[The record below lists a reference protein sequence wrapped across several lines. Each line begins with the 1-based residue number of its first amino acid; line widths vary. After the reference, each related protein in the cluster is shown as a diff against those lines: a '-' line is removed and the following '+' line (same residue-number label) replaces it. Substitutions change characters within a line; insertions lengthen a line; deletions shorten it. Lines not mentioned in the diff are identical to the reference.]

1 MSGPLQGLRVADFS
15 QLVQGPNATQMLA
28 DMGAE
33 ILKIEPLHGDWQR
46 NWSLGDAWINGESV
60 SFLAFNRGKRS
71 VALNLKDTRGK
82 EAALRIIRSCDVL
95 LENFRPG
102 VMDRLGLDYKS
113 LCEIHPGLIYCASCG
128 WGQDGPY
135 VTRPGQDL
143 LAQAVAGVLNL
154 QGKTDDPPSPVG
166 MGVAD
171 LTASFHIVSAILAA
185 LYERNRTGLGQR
197 IDINLLNSMLSLAT
211 QEVTLYLNTGHVPQR
226 SAAGI
231 GHPCVGAPMGIYKTK
246 DGYIVVAM
254 MPIGKVAELIG
265 VSGWEGNDSRNVIE
279 DRDEVKRSLE
289 PAFEKKTTA
298 ELIDIFMEADIWAAP
313 VNTFP
318 QIEHDPQ
325 IKHNGS
331 IVSFEH
337 PKVENF
343 RTIGPPARFSRT
355 PCEIRRPPLLG
366 EHGRAILHEM
376 GFAEEE
382 IERLHQDGVVG
393 LVEVEA

>member
-15 QLVQGPNATQMLA
+15 QLVQGPNATQTMA

-71 VALNLKDTRGK
+71 IGLNLKDPRGK
-82 EAALRIIRSCDVL
+82 EAALRIICSCDVL

-102 VMDRLGLDYKS
+102 VMDRLGLGYKV
-113 LCEIHPGLIYCASCG
+113 LAEQHPKLIYCASCG

-143 LAQAVAGVLNL
+143 LAQAVAGVLMLN
-154 QGKTDDPPSPVG
+154 GKAGDPPSPVG
-166 MGVAD
+166 MGVSD
-171 LTASFHIVSAILAA
+171 LTASFHIVNAILAA

-197 IDINLLNSMLSLAT
+197 IDINLLNSILSLAT
-211 QEVTLYLNTGHVPQR
+211 QEITLYLNTGHVPER
-226 SAAGI
+226 SAAGM
-231 GHPCVGAPMGIYKTK
+231 GHPCIGAPMGIYRTK

-254 MPIGKVAELIG
+254 MPIGKVAELVGIPG
-265 VSGWEGNDSRNVIE
+265 YEGNDSRNVLE
-279 DRDEVKRSLE
+279 NRDEVKRELE
-289 PAFEKKTTA
+289 PGFASKTTA

-318 QIEHDPQ
+318 QVENDPQ
-325 IKHNGS
+325 VKHNRS
-331 IVSFEH
+331 IVNFDH
-337 PKVENF
+337 PKVKNF

-355 PCEIRRPPLLG
+355 PCELKRPPLLG
-366 EHGRAILHEM
+366 EHADPILHEM
-376 GFAEEE
+376 GYTDAE
-382 IERLHQDGVVG
+382 IEQLRKDGVIG
-393 LVEVEA
+393 AEARA

>member
-1 MSGPLQGLRVADFS
+1 MSGPLKGLRVADFS
-15 QLVQGPNATQMLA
+15 QLVQGPNATQFLA

-33 ILKIEPLHGDWQR
+33 ILKIEPLKGDWQR

-71 VALNLKDTRGK
+71 VALNLKDARGK
-82 EAALRIIRSCDVL
+82 DAALRIIRSCDIL

-102 VMDRLGLDYKS
+102 VMDRLGLGYDTLS
-113 LCEIHPGLIYCASCG
+113 EIHPKLIYCASCG

-135 VTRPGQDL
+135 LTRPGQDL

-154 QGKTDDPPSPVG
+154 NGKAGDPPSPVG
-166 MGVAD
+166 MGIAD
-171 LTASFHIVSAILAA
+171 ITASFHIVAAILAA
-185 LYERNRTGLGQR
+185 VYERGRTGKGQR
-197 IDINLLNSMLSLAT
+197 IDINLLNSIMSLAT
-211 QEVTLYLNTGHVPQR
+211 QEITLYLNTGKEPQR

-254 MPIGKVAELIG
+254 MPMGKVAELVGIPG
-265 VSGWEGNDSRNVIE
+265 YEGNDSRNVME
-279 DRDEVKRSLE
+279 NRDEAKRSLE
-289 PAFEKKTTA
+289 PGFANKTTA

-313 VNTFP
+313 VNSFP

-325 IKHNGS
+325 IRHNQTL
-331 IVSFEH
+331 IDFEH
-337 PKVENF
+337 PKVNQF
-343 RTIGPPARFSRT
+343 RTVGPPIKFSRT

-366 EHGRAILHEM
+366 EHSREILHEM
-376 GFAEEE
+376 GFAESE
-382 IERLHQDGVVG
+382 IEQLHRDGVVASAEE
-393 LVEVEA
+393 LV

>member
-1 MSGPLQGLRVADFS
+1 VADFS
-15 QLVQGPNATQMLA
+15 QLVQGPNATQFLA

-33 ILKIEPLHGDWQR
+33 ILKIEPLKGDWQR
-46 NWSLGDAWINGESV
+46 NWSLGDAYINGESV

-71 VALNLKDTRGK
+71 VALNLKDARGK
-82 EAALRIIRSCDVL
+82 EAALRIIRSCDIL

-102 VMDRLGLDYKS
+102 VMDRLGLGYDALS
-113 LCEIHPGLIYCASCG
+113 EIHPKLIYCASCG

-135 VTRPGQDL
+135 LTRPGQDL

-154 QGKTDDPPSPVG
+154 NGKAGDPPSPVG
-166 MGVAD
+166 MGIAD
-171 LTASFHIVSAILAA
+171 ITASFHIVAAILAA
-185 LYERNRTGLGQR
+185 VYERGRTGKGQR
-197 IDINLLNSMLSLAT
+197 IDINLLNSIMSLAT
-211 QEVTLYLNTGHVPQR
+211 QEITLYLNTGNEPQR

-254 MPIGKVAELIG
+254 MPMGKVAELVGIPG
-265 VSGWEGNDSRNVIE
+265 YEGNDSRNVME
-279 DRDEVKRSLE
+279 NRDEAKRSLE
-289 PAFEKKTTA
+289 PGFANKTTA

-325 IKHNGS
+325 IRHNQTL
-331 IVSFEH
+331 INFEH
-337 PKVENF
+337 PKVNQF
-343 RTIGPPARFSRT
+343 RTVGPPIKFSRT

-366 EHGRAILHEM
+366 EHSREILHEM
-376 GFAEEE
+376 GFAESE
-382 IERLHQDGVVG
+382 IEQLHQDGVVASAEE
-393 LVEVEA
+393 LV

>member
-28 DMGAE
+28 DYGAE

-71 VALNLKDTRGK
+71 LALNLKNPRGR

-102 VMDRLGLDYKS
+102 VMDRLGLGYES
-113 LCEIHPGLIYCASCG
+113 LGKIHPKLIYCASCG

-135 VTRPGQDL
+135 LTRPGQDL

-154 QGKTDDPPSPVG
+154 QGKADDPPSPVG

-171 LTASFHIVSAILAA
+171 LTASFHIVGAILAA

-197 IDINLLNSMLSLAT
+197 IDINLLNSILGLAT
-211 QEVTLYLNTGHVPQR
+211 QEVTLYLNTGHVPER

-254 MPIGKVAELIG
+254 MPIGRIAELVG
-265 VSGWEGNDSRNVIE
+265 VSGYEGNDSRNVIE
-279 DRDEVKRSLE
+279 NRDAVKRSLE
-289 PAFEKKTTA
+289 PGFRQKTTA

-325 IKHNGS
+325 VKHNGS

-337 PKVENF
+337 PKVPPF

-355 PCEIRRPPLLG
+355 PCEIRRPPMLG
-366 EHGRAILHEM
+366 EHSRAILEEM
-376 GFAEEE
+376 GFADGE
-382 IERLHQDGVVG
+382 IEQLHKDGVVG
-393 LVEVEA
+393 MSEDQG

>member
-1 MSGPLQGLRVADFS
+1 LSGPLKGLRVADFS
-15 QLVQGPNATQMLA
+15 QLVQGPNATQFLA

-33 ILKIEPLHGDWQR
+33 ILKIEPLKGDWQR

-71 VALNLKDTRGK
+71 VALNLKDARGK
-82 EAALRIIRSCDVL
+82 DAALRIIRSCDIL

-102 VMDRLGLDYKS
+102 VMDRLGLGYDTLS
-113 LCEIHPGLIYCASCG
+113 EIHPKLIYCASCG

-135 VTRPGQDL
+135 LTRPGQDL

-154 QGKTDDPPSPVG
+154 NGKAGDPPSPVG
-166 MGVAD
+166 MGIAD
-171 LTASFHIVSAILAA
+171 ITASFHIVAAILAA
-185 LYERNRTGLGQR
+185 VYERGRTGKGQR
-197 IDINLLNSMLSLAT
+197 IDINLLNSIMSLAT
-211 QEVTLYLNTGHVPQR
+211 QEITLYLNTGKEPQR

-254 MPIGKVAELIG
+254 MPMGKVAELVGIPG
-265 VSGWEGNDSRNVIE
+265 YEGNDSRNVME
-279 DRDEVKRSLE
+279 NRDEAKRSLE
-289 PAFEKKTTA
+289 PGFANKTTA

-313 VNTFP
+313 VNSFP

-325 IKHNGS
+325 IRHNQTL
-331 IVSFEH
+331 IDFEH
-337 PKVENF
+337 PKVNQF
-343 RTIGPPARFSRT
+343 RTVGPPIKFSRT

-366 EHGRAILHEM
+366 EHSREILHEM
-376 GFAEEE
+376 GFAESE
-382 IERLHQDGVVG
+382 IEQLHRDGVVASAEE
-393 LVEVEA
+393 LV

>member
-1 MSGPLQGLRVADFS
+1 MSGPLKGLRVADFS
-15 QLVQGPNATQMLA
+15 QLVQGPNATQFLA

-33 ILKIEPLHGDWQR
+33 ILKIEPLKGDWQR

-71 VALNLKDTRGK
+71 VALNLKDARGK
-82 EAALRIIRSCDVL
+82 DAALRIIRSCDIL

-102 VMDRLGLDYKS
+102 VMDRLGLGYDTLS
-113 LCEIHPGLIYCASCG
+113 EIHPKLIYCASCG

-135 VTRPGQDL
+135 LTRPGQDL

-154 QGKTDDPPSPVG
+154 NGKAGDPPSPVG
-166 MGVAD
+166 LGIAD
-171 LTASFHIVSAILAA
+171 ITASFHIVAAILAA
-185 LYERNRTGLGQR
+185 VYERGRTGKGQR
-197 IDINLLNSMLSLAT
+197 IDINLLNSIMSLAT
-211 QEVTLYLNTGHVPQR
+211 QEITLYLNTGKEPQR

-254 MPIGKVAELIG
+254 MPMGKVAELVGIPG
-265 VSGWEGNDSRNVIE
+265 YEGNDSRNVME
-279 DRDEVKRSLE
+279 NRDEAKRSLE
-289 PAFEKKTTA
+289 PGFANKTTA

-313 VNTFP
+313 VNSFP

-325 IKHNGS
+325 IRHNQTL
-331 IVSFEH
+331 IDFEH
-337 PKVENF
+337 PKVNQF
-343 RTIGPPARFSRT
+343 RTVGPPIKFSRT

-366 EHGRAILHEM
+366 EHSREILHEM
-376 GFAEEE
+376 GFAESE
-382 IERLHQDGVVG
+382 IEQLHRDGVVASAEE
-393 LVEVEA
+393 LV

>member
-71 VALNLKDTRGK
+71 VALNLKDPRGK
-82 EAALRIIRSCDVL
+82 QAALRIIRSCDVL

-102 VMDRLGLDYKS
+102 VMDRLSLGYKY
-113 LCEIHPGLIYCASCG
+113 LAAIHPGLIYCASCG

-135 VTRPGQDL
+135 VERPGQDL
-143 LAQAVAGVLNL
+143 LAQAVAGVLSLN
-154 QGKTDDPPSPVG
+154 GKADDPPSPVG
-166 MGVAD
+166 MGIAD
-171 LTASFHIVSAILAA
+171 LTASFHIVGAILAA

-197 IDINLLNSMLSLAT
+197 IDINLLNSILGLAT

-231 GHPCVGAPMGIYKTK
+231 GHPCVGAPMGIYKTQ

-254 MPIGKVAELIG
+254 MPVNKIAELVGI
-265 VSGWEGNDSRNVIE
+265 SGYEGNDSRNVIE
-279 DRDEVKRSLE
+279 NRDEVKRSLE
-289 PAFEKKTTA
+289 PGFAKKTTA
-298 ELIDIFMEADIWAAP
+298 ELMDIFLEADIWAAP

-325 IKHNGS
+325 VKHNET
-331 IVSFEH
+331 IIAFDH
-337 PKVENF
+337 PKVPGF

-376 GFAEEE
+376 GFEDRE
-382 IERLHQDGVVG
+382 IDQLHKDGVVG
-393 LVEVEA
+393 LIEDEA

>member
-1 MSGPLQGLRVADFS
+1 
-15 QLVQGPNATQMLA
+15 MLA

-71 VALNLKDTRGK
+71 VALNLKDPRGK

-102 VMDRLGLDYKS
+102 VMDRLGLGYKFLS
-113 LCEIHPGLIYCASCG
+113 EVHPKLIYCASCG

-135 VTRPGQDL
+135 VARPGQDL
-143 LAQAVAGVLNL
+143 LAQAVAGALNL
-154 QGKTDDPPSPVG
+154 QGKADDPPSPVG

-226 SAAGI
+226 SSAGI

-254 MPIGKVAELIG
+254 MPIGKVAELVG

-279 DRDEVKRSLE
+279 NRDAVKRSLE

-298 ELIDIFMEADIWAAP
+298 EWIDIFMEADIWAAP

-337 PKVENF
+337 PKVKKF

-376 GFAEEE
+376 GFAEDE

-393 LVEVEA
+393 LIEERV

>member
-1 MSGPLQGLRVADFS
+1 LSGPLEGLRVADFS
-15 QLVQGPNATQMLA
+15 QLVQGPNATQFLA

-33 ILKIEPLHGDWQR
+33 ILKIEPLKGDWQR

-71 VALNLKDTRGK
+71 VALNLKDARGK
-82 EAALRIIRSCDVL
+82 EAALRIIRSCDIL

-102 VMDRLGLDYKS
+102 VMDRLGLGYDTLS
-113 LCEIHPGLIYCASCG
+113 EIHPKLIYCASCG

-135 VTRPGQDL
+135 LTRPGQDL

-154 QGKTDDPPSPVG
+154 NGKAGDPPSPVG
-166 MGVAD
+166 MGIAD
-171 LTASFHIVSAILAA
+171 ITASFHIVAAILAA
-185 LYERNRTGLGQR
+185 VYERGRTGKGQR
-197 IDINLLNSMLSLAT
+197 IDINLLNSIMSLAT
-211 QEVTLYLNTGHVPQR
+211 QEITLYLNTGNEPQR

-254 MPIGKVAELIG
+254 MPMGKVAELVGIPG
-265 VSGWEGNDSRNVIE
+265 YEGNDSRNVME
-279 DRDEVKRSLE
+279 NRDEAKRSLE
-289 PAFEKKTTA
+289 PGFANKTTA

-313 VNTFP
+313 VNSFP

-325 IKHNGS
+325 IRHNQTL
-331 IVSFEH
+331 INFEH
-337 PKVENF
+337 PKVNQF
-343 RTIGPPARFSRT
+343 RTVGPPIKFSRT

-366 EHGRAILHEM
+366 EHSREILHEM
-376 GFAEEE
+376 GFAESE
-382 IERLHQDGVVG
+382 IEQLHQDGVVASAEE
-393 LVEVEA
+393 LV

>member
-1 MSGPLQGLRVADFS
+1 VADFS

-71 VALNLKDTRGK
+71 VALNLKDPRGK

-102 VMDRLGLDYKS
+102 VMDRLGLGYKTLS
-113 LCEIHPGLIYCASCG
+113 EIHPALIYCASCG

-135 VTRPGQDL
+135 LTRPGQDL

-154 QGKTDDPPSPVG
+154 QGKAEDPPSPVG
-166 MGVAD
+166 MGIAD

-185 LYERNRTGLGQR
+185 LYERNRTGQGQR
-197 IDINLLNSMLSLAT
+197 VDINLLNSILSLAT
-211 QEVTLYLNTGHVPQR
+211 QEITLYLNTGHVPQR

-231 GHPCVGAPMGIYKTK
+231 GHPCVGAPMGVYKTK
-246 DGYIVVAM
+246 DGHIVIAM
-254 MPIGKVAELIG
+254 MPIDKIAELVG
-265 VSGWEGNDSRNVIE
+265 VSGFEGNDSRNVIE
-279 DRDEVKRSLE
+279 NRDEVKRSLE

-298 ELIDIFMEADIWAAP
+298 ELIEIFMEADIWAAP

-318 QIEHDPQ
+318 QIEQDPQ
-325 IKHNGS
+325 IKHNGT

-337 PKVENF
+337 PKVGEF
-343 RTIGPPARFSRT
+343 RTIGPPIRFSRT
-355 PCEIRRPPLLG
+355 PCEIRRPPVLG
-366 EHGRAILHEM
+366 EHGRAILQEM
-376 GFAEEE
+376 GFGDVE
-382 IERLHQDGVVG
+382 IDLLQKEGVVG
-393 LVEVEA
+393 ALEDQA

>member
-1 MSGPLQGLRVADFS
+1 LSGPLQGLRIADFS

-71 VALNLKDTRGK
+71 VALNLKDPRGR
-82 EAALRIIRSCDVL
+82 EAALRMIRSCDVL

-102 VMDRLGLDYKS
+102 VMDRLGLGYKS
-113 LCEIHPGLIYCASCG
+113 LSEIHPGLIYCASCG

-154 QGKTDDPPSPVG
+154 NGKADDPPSPVG

-171 LTASFHIVSAILAA
+171 ITASFHIVSAILAA
-185 LYERNRTGLGQR
+185 LYERNRTGMGQR
-197 IDINLLNSMLSLAT
+197 VDVNLLNSILSLAT
-211 QEVTLYLNTGHVPQR
+211 QEVTLYLNTGHIPER

-265 VSGWEGNDSRNVIE
+265 VSGYEGNDSRNVME
-279 DRDEVKRSLE
+279 DRDAVKRSLE

-298 ELIDIFMEADIWAAP
+298 ELMEIFMEADIWAAP

-318 QIEHDPQ
+318 QIELDPQ

-337 PKVENF
+337 PKVEHF
-343 RTIGPPARFSRT
+343 RTIGPPVRFSRT

-376 GFAEEE
+376 GFEDSE
-382 IERLHQDGVVG
+382 IDQFQKEGVVG
-393 LVEVEA
+393 LTEDQG

>member
-33 ILKIEPLHGDWQR
+33 ILKIEPLKGDWQR
-46 NWSLGDAWINGESV
+46 NWSLGDAWIDGESV

-71 VALNLKDTRGK
+71 ITLDLKDPRGK

-102 VMDRLGLDYKS
+102 VMDRLGLGYTT
-113 LCEIHPGLIYCASCG
+113 LAEIHPKLIYCASCG

-135 VTRPGQDL
+135 VKRPGQDL
-143 LAQAVAGVLNL
+143 LAQAVAGVLTLN
-154 QGKTDDPPSPVG
+154 GKAGDPPSPVG
-166 MGVAD
+166 MGIAD
-171 LTASFHIVSAILAA
+171 LTASFHITSAILAA
-185 LYERNRTGLGQR
+185 LYERNRSGVGQR

-211 QEVTLYLNTGHVPQR
+211 QEITLYLNTGRAPER

-231 GHPCVGAPMGIYKTK
+231 GHPCVGAPMGVYRTK

-254 MPIGKVAELIG
+254 MPIGKIAELVGIPG
-265 VSGWEGNDSRNVIE
+265 YEGNDSRNVMD
-279 DRDEVKRSLE
+279 DRDDVKRRLE
-289 PAFEKKTTA
+289 PGFASKTTA
-298 ELIDIFMEADIWAAP
+298 ELIEIFMQADIWAAP

-318 QIEHDPQ
+318 QMENDPQ
-325 IKHNGS
+325 VKHNGS
-331 IVSFEH
+331 IVSFDH
-337 PKVENF
+337 PRVGPF

-355 PCEIRRPPLLG
+355 SCEIRRPPLLG
-366 EHGRAILHEM
+366 EHADEILQEM
-376 GFAEEE
+376 GFAESE
-382 IERLHQDGVVG
+382 IDQLHKDGVVG
-393 LVEVEA
+393 PPKVTA

>member
-28 DMGAE
+28 DYGAE

-71 VALNLKDTRGK
+71 LALNLKDPRGK
-82 EAALRIIRSCDVL
+82 DAALRIIRSCDVL

-102 VMDRLGLDYKS
+102 VMDRLGLGYES
-113 LCEIHPGLIYCASCG
+113 LAKIHPKLIYCASCG

-135 VTRPGQDL
+135 LTRPGQDL

-154 QGKTDDPPSPVG
+154 QGKADDPPSPVG

-171 LTASFHIVSAILAA
+171 LTASFHIVGAILAA

-197 IDINLLNSMLSLAT
+197 IDINLLNSILGLAT

-226 SAAGI
+226 SEAGI

-254 MPIGKVAELIG
+254 MPIGKIAELVG
-265 VSGWEGNDSRNVIE
+265 VAGYEGNNSRNLIE
-279 DRDEVKRSLE
+279 NRDEVKRSLE
-289 PAFEKKTTA
+289 PGFLKKTTS

-325 IKHNGS
+325 VKHNRS

-337 PKVENF
+337 PKVPPF

-366 EHGRAILHEM
+366 EHTRAILQEM
-376 GFAEEE
+376 GFVDQE
-382 IERLHQDGVVG
+382 IDQLHKDGVVG
-393 LVEVEA
+393 VLEEKG